1 MVGKNT
7 KVTDHGEQ
15 HRVHKEE
22 VYGYEWVP
30 RRRCIEMIVRG
41 EILDHFS
48 IIAILA
54 DQASEGE
61 V

>member
-1 MVGKNT
+1 MY
-7 KVTDHGEQ
+7 
-15 HRVHKEE
+15 RVHKEE

-54 DQASEGE
+54 DQASEDE